1 MIEQAIQ
8 MALLH
13 GRIYFKMQKVFS
25 TFEEGG
31 LKDQRSRKMEGVT
44 LQKALEG
51 KLAPKL
57 QHFKIF
63 QGLEV
68 IICAPP
74 FTVTLIFVTCN
85 SSKPSFM
92 YRTFNHAK

>member
-1 MIEQAIQ
+1 
-8 MALLH
+8 MALLR
-13 GRIYFKMQKVFS
+13 GTIYFKMQEVFIM
-25 TFEEGG
+25 FEEGR
-31 LKDQRSRKMEGVT
+31 LKGQKTKKMEGVT

-68 IICAPP
+68 CIWIRMC
-74 FTVTLIFVTCN
+74 TVIYSITRQGVLN
-85 SSKPSFM
+85 
-92 YRTFNHAK
+92 NN

>member
-13 GRIYFKMQKVFS
+13 GNIYHKMQEVF
-25 TFEEGG
+25 TKFEEGK
-31 LKDQRSRKMEGVT
+31 LKGQKNRKMEGVT

-68 IICAPP
+68 CGY
-74 FTVTLIFVTCN
+74 V
-85 SSKPSFM
+85 
-92 YRTFNHAK
+92 